1 MNRTDKI
8 KVLLA
13 DDHPIFMSGL
23 RQIIDEDE
31 MIEIIG
37 TAVNGEKALE
47 MITELKPEIAILDID
62 MPKMTGLQVLK
73 ALNESKSK
81 TKVVFLT
88 VFASEDMF
96 DEAMELGT
104 SGYVLKDC
112 AVNDIV
118 ECINKVADGNYY
130 ISPTISNF
138 VVTRRERLKK
148 FENDNPSLENLTK
161 TELNILRMISE
172 GMTSKDI
179 ADELFISFKTV
190 ENHRSN
196 ISGKLGIKGA
206 HSLLKFALKNKSS
219 L

>member
-1 MNRTDKI
+1 MKN
-8 KVLLA
+8 KVRVILA

-23 RQIIDEDE
+23 QQIIEEDE
-31 MIEIIG
+31 NIEIAG
-37 TAVNGEKALE
+37 TALNGEKALE
-47 MITELKPEIAILDID
+47 MIYELKPDIAVLDID
-62 MPKMTGLQVLK
+62 MPKMTGLEVLR
-73 ALNESKSK
+73 AMNETKSK
-81 TKVVFLT
+81 TRVVFLT
-88 VFASEDMF
+88 VYASEDMF

-104 SGYVLKDC
+104 NGYVLKDC

-118 ECINKVADGNYY
+118 ECIHKVNDGNYY

-138 VVTRRERLKK
+138 VVTRRERMKK
-148 FENDNPSLENLTK
+148 FDSDNPTIENLTK
-161 TELNILRMISE
+161 TELNILRMIAD
-172 GMTSKDI
+172 GLTSKDI

>member
-1 MNRTDKI
+1 MKN
-8 KVLLA
+8 KVRVILA

-23 RQIIDEDE
+23 RQIIEEDDS
-31 MIEIIG
+31 IEIAG
-37 TAVNGEKALE
+37 TALNGEKALE
-47 MITELKPEIAILDID
+47 IIYELKPDIAILDID
-62 MPKMTGLQVLK
+62 MPKMTGLEVLRSM
-73 ALNESKSK
+73 NETKTK

-88 VFASEDMF
+88 VYASEDMF

-104 SGYVLKDC
+104 DGYVLKDC

-118 ECINKVADGNYY
+118 ECIHKVNAGNYY

-138 VVTRRERLKK
+138 VVTRRERMKK
-148 FENDNPSLENLTK
+148 FESENPTLESLTK
-161 TELNILRMISE
+161 TELNILRMIAE

-196 ISGKLGIKGA
+196 ISGKLGLKGA
-206 HSLLKFALKNKSS
+206 HSLLKFALKNKST

>member
-1 MNRTDKI
+1 MKNRV
-8 KVLLA
+8 KVILA

-23 RQIIDEDE
+23 QQIIEEDE
-31 MIEIIG
+31 SIEIAG
-37 TAVNGEKALE
+37 TALNGEKALE
-47 MITELKPEIAILDID
+47 IIYELKPDIAILDID
-62 MPKMTGLQVLK
+62 MPKMTGLQVLR
-73 ALNESKSK
+73 AMNETKTK

-88 VFASEDMF
+88 VYASEDMF

-104 SGYVLKDC
+104 NGYVLKDC

-118 ECINKVADGNYY
+118 ECIHKVNDGNYY

-138 VVTRRERLKK
+138 VVTRRERMKK
-148 FENDNPSLENLTK
+148 FDNDNPTIENLTK
-161 TELNILRMISE
+161 AELNILRMIAD
-172 GMTSKDI
+172 GLTSKDI

-196 ISGKLGIKGA
+196 ISNKLGIKGS
-206 HSLLKFALKNKSS
+206 HSLLKFALKNKST

>member
-1 MNRTDKI
+1 MKN
-8 KVLLA
+8 KVKVILA

-23 RQIIDEDE
+23 QQIIEEDE
-31 MIEIIG
+31 NIEIAG
-37 TAVNGEKALE
+37 TAINGEKALE
-47 MITELKPEIAILDID
+47 IIYELKPDIAVLDID
-62 MPKMTGLQVLK
+62 MPKMTGLEVLR
-73 ALNESKSK
+73 AMNETKSK

-88 VFASEDMF
+88 VYASEDMF

-104 SGYVLKDC
+104 NGYVLKDC

-118 ECINKVADGNYY
+118 ECIHKVNDGNYY

-138 VVTRRERLKK
+138 VVTRRERMKK
-148 FENDNPSLENLTK
+148 FDNENPTIENLTRA
-161 TELNILRMISE
+161 ELNILRMIAD
-172 GMTSKDI
+172 GLTSKDI

-196 ISGKLGIKGA
+196 ISNKLGLKGS
-206 HSLLKFALKNKSS
+206 HSLLKFALKNKST

>member
-1 MNRTDKI
+1 MKN
-8 KVLLA
+8 KVKVILA

-23 RQIIDEDE
+23 QQIIEEDE
-31 MIEIIG
+31 NIEIAGI
-37 TAVNGEKALE
+37 AMNGEKALE
-47 MITELKPEIAILDID
+47 IIYELKPDIAILDID
-62 MPKMTGLQVLK
+62 MPKMTGLEVLRSM
-73 ALNESKSK
+73 NETKTK

-88 VFASEDMF
+88 VYESEDMF

-104 SGYVLKDC
+104 NGYVLKDC

-118 ECINKVADGNYY
+118 ECIHKVNDGNYY

-138 VVTRRERLKK
+138 VVTRRERMKK
-148 FENDNPSLENLTK
+148 FDNENPTIENLTRA
-161 TELNILRMISE
+161 ELNILRMIAD
-172 GMTSKDI
+172 GLTSKDI

-196 ISGKLGIKGA
+196 ISNKLGLKGA
-206 HSLLKFALKNKSS
+206 HSLLKFALKNKST

>member
-1 MNRTDKI
+1 MKN
-8 KVLLA
+8 KVRVILA

-23 RQIIDEDE
+23 QQIIEEDE
-31 MIEIIG
+31 NIEIAG
-37 TAVNGEKALE
+37 TALNGEKALE
-47 MITELKPEIAILDID
+47 IIYERKPDIAVLDID
-62 MPKMTGLQVLK
+62 MPKMTGLEVLR
-73 ALNESKSK
+73 AMNETKSK

-88 VFASEDMF
+88 VYASEDMF

-104 SGYVLKDC
+104 NGYVLKDC

-118 ECINKVADGNYY
+118 ECIHKVNEGNYY

-138 VVTRRERLKK
+138 VVTRRERMKK
-148 FENDNPSLENLTK
+148 FDSENPTIENLTK
-161 TELNILRMISE
+161 TELNILRMIAD
-172 GMTSKDI
+172 GLTSKDI

>member
-1 MNRTDKI
+1 MKN
-8 KVLLA
+8 KVRVILA
-13 DDHPIFMSGL
+13 DDHPIFMNGL
-23 RQIIDEDE
+23 QQIIEEDE
-31 MIEIIG
+31 NIEIAG
-37 TAVNGEKALE
+37 TAMNGEKALE
-47 MITELKPEIAILDID
+47 IIYELKPDIAVLDIE
-62 MPKMTGLQVLK
+62 MPKMTGLEVLR
-73 ALNESKSK
+73 AMNETKSK

-88 VFASEDMF
+88 VYESEDMF

-118 ECINKVADGNYY
+118 ECIHKVNDGNYY

-138 VVTRRERLKK
+138 VVTRRERMKK
-148 FENDNPSLENLTK
+148 FDSDNPSIENLTK
-161 TELNILRMISE
+161 TELNILRMIAD
-172 GMTSKDI
+172 GLTSKDI

-196 ISGKLGIKGA
+196 ISNKLGLKGA
-206 HSLLKFALKNKSS
+206 HSLLKFALNNKST

>member
-1 MNRTDKI
+1 MKN
-8 KVLLA
+8 KVRVILA

-23 RQIIDEDE
+23 QQIIEEDE
-31 MIEIIG
+31 NIEIAG
-37 TAVNGEKALE
+37 TALNGEKALE
-47 MITELKPEIAILDID
+47 IIYERKPDIAVLDID
-62 MPKMTGLQVLK
+62 MPKMTGLEVLR
-73 ALNESKSK
+73 AMNETKSK

-88 VFASEDMF
+88 VYASEDMF

-104 SGYVLKDC
+104 NGYVLKDC

-118 ECINKVADGNYY
+118 ECIHKVNEGNYY

-138 VVTRRERLKK
+138 VVTRRERMKK
-148 FENDNPSLENLTK
+148 FDSDNPTIDTLTK
-161 TELNILRMISE
+161 TELNILRMIAD
-172 GMTSKDI
+172 GLTSKDI